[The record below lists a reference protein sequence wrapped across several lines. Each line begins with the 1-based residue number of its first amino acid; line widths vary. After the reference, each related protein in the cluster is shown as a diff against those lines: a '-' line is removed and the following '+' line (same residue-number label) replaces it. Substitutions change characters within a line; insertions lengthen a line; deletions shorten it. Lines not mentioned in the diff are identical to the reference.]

1 MKHWIIGLAVLLLA
15 FFVFFIFNG
24 TPWGKEAMKEE
35 SAKYLH
41 EKYGDEMKIE
51 SVEYD
56 FDNSSYFKYRYY
68 TVVHLK
74 RDSQIQFRLSK
85 YDGKMVDNY
94 YLSYWENEVKN
105 EIKQQFHQITS
116 VSFQLKSDPLQNHSE
131 GYRTDPPS
139 YHEIK
144 GEIKDED
151 ISDLKL
157 WVNVNDDIQDNFMNT
172 ILEIVL
178 FLKEKEYRLSA
189 IRFKF
194 ENQTSNVSYYL
205 NGADLKD
212 IIDLNSLGSRQH
224 FNENIR

>member
-1 MKHWIIGLAVLLLA
+1 MKRCIIGLVVLLLA
-15 FFVFFIFNG
+15 LFVYSIFNG

-41 EKYGDEMKIE
+41 EKYGNEMEIE

-74 RDSQIQFRLSK
+74 RDPQIQFKLSK
-85 YDGKMVDNY
+85 YDGNMVDNY

-105 EIKQQFHQITS
+105 EIKQQFHQISS
-116 VSFQLKSDPLQNHSE
+116 VSFQLRSDPLQNHSE
-131 GYRTDPPS
+131 GNRTNPPS
-139 YHEIK
+139 YHDIK
-144 GEIKDED
+144 GEIKGED
-151 ISDLKL
+151 ISDLRL
-157 WVNVNDDIQDNFMNT
+157 WINVNDDMQGNIKNT

-178 FLKEKEYRLSA
+178 FLKEKDYRLSA

-194 ENQTSNVSYYL
+194 ENHTSNESYYL
-205 NGADLKD
+205 NGADLKG
-212 IIDLNSLGSRQH
+212 ITDLNSLT
-224 FNENIR
+224 NKLK

>member
-1 MKHWIIGLAVLLLA
+1 MKHWVIGLVVLLLA
-15 FFVFFIFNG
+15 FVIYSIFNG
-24 TPWGKEAMKEE
+24 TPWGIEAMEEE

-41 EKYGDEMKIE
+41 EKYGDEMEIE

-74 RDSQIQFRLSK
+74 RDPQIQFKVSK
-85 YDGKMVDNY
+85 LDGKMSDNY

-105 EIKQQFHQITS
+105 EIKQQFYQISS
-116 VSFQLKSDPLQNHSE
+116 VSFQLRSDPLQHHPGGKGTN
-131 GYRTDPPS
+131 PPS

-151 ISDLKL
+151 ISDLRL
-157 WVNVNDDIQDNFMNT
+157 WINVNDNIQDNFMNK

-178 FLKEKEYRLSA
+178 FLKEKDYRLSA
-189 IRFKF
+189 IRFKI
-194 ENQTSNVSYYL
+194 ENHTSNSSYYL

-212 IIDLNSLGSRQH
+212 IIDLNSLT
-224 FNENIR
+224 NNLK